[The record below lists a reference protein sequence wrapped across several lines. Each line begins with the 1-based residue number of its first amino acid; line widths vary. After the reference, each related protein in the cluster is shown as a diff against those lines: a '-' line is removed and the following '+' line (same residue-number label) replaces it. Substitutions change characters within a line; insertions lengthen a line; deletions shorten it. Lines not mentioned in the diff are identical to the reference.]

1 MKKSFIRI
9 LILVMA
15 ISMIVPSFTLAET
28 GASEGLISV
37 SAPAPYNAVKR
48 TGSISNSLIKWTLD
62 GKTLTVYGSGRIPA
76 NAFSSKGALGSDSTS
91 VETIKIQGTITAIG
105 VGAFSGCTNLKTL
118 TLESKS
124 LKTIR
129 HSSFYR
135 CSKLKSVSIPKNVTH
150 VQENAFNG
158 NTRITCV
165 NTNMKRYPSG
175 NKQNGSYGYRVQDM
189 LVLTVMRDY
198 DKVKEML
205 LLINKLRSSADSLK
219 MDSSLMEAAMERA
232 SEYVILQSHT
242 RPNGEDCQTIHG
254 DVKEEV
260 SGFCSPVIVGNAV
273 DNVKTATEML
283 KTMRGNSSNDKVLKD
298 KSYNTIGIGCVQY
311 GGVCYWVICLGSK
324 TPKPKTN
331 CSIPPIDKNGR
342 QAPAKQEVKQPIETC
357 LGTNTI
363 IIYNKGS
370 NYSFTKRTL
379 DYKLDSG
386 NIRIA
391 KGDSKIVN
399 LVLPR
404 GGKLGN
410 VAFYRASTK
419 WSSSKSSVAS
429 VSYSGKI
436 TGKAAGV
443 ATVSAGSTLT
453 KRASIS
459 VVVCD
464 TGRLAGQN
472 RIGTANTIA
481 TQYMKDTKQPK
492 LANIIVV
499 FSDNFPDALSASYLS
514 SKYKAPII
522 LTNPNVQK
530 DVVTWIRKNVKA
542 KGNVYFVGGTFVVP
556 NSLKTSLASYGYK
569 VTRVAGND
577 RYGTNK
583 AVLQNVG
590 IPKGSEIVVCDGGK
604 FQNALI
610 ASATGKPMLLV
621 SGSKLTNEQISLL
634 NSQKVKDKNVK
645 FVIVGN
651 TSSVSASIAT
661 ALSKYGKVER
671 LSKSNPDA
679 MSVAVAK
686 RFWKNGSSK
695 VFFATAN
702 NFPDALAGGPECII
716 NKAPIFLITDKNY
729 TETRNYC
736 KNINNKVTKVT
747 TFGGPFAVS
756 DSTMTKAAGF

>member
-15 ISMIVPSFTLAET
+15 ISMIVPSFALAET
-28 GASEGLISV
+28 GPSEGLISV
-37 SAPAPYNAVKR
+37 SAPAPYRGAAIKD
-48 TGSISNSLIKWTLD
+48 SLVNYTLS
-62 GKTLTVYGSGRIPA
+62 GTTLTVYGSGKIPSKAFLA
-76 NAFSSKGALGSDSTS
+76 NGVLKGDEKKVTKVIIKGQITEIGSYAFYGCSNITS
-91 VETIKIQGTITAIG
+91 LDLSQAT
-105 VGAFSGCTNLKTL
+105 
-118 TLESKS
+118 S

-129 HSSFYR
+129 LGAFYSS
-135 CSKLKSVSIPKNVTH
+135 SKLSKVSVPKNVTH
-150 VQENAFNG
+150 VQDGSFSRGTKIA
-158 NTRITCV
+158 CV
-165 NTNMKRYPSG
+165 STNMK
-175 NKQNGSYGYRVQDM
+175 KYGYNGYKVLDH
-189 LVLTVMRDY
+189 LVFNLIRDY
-198 DKVKEML
+198 TKAFEMVKE
-205 LLINKLRSSADSLK
+205 INKHRGSNHIK
-219 MDSSLMEAAMERA
+219 MDASLMEAAMQRA
-232 SEYVILQSHT
+232 AEYVVLQSHT
-242 RPNGEDCQTIHG
+242 RPNGEDCKTIYGGVLEETSGHG
-254 DVKEEV
+254 ASTASAMLTKIM
-260 SGFCSPVIVGNAV
+260 SNTSNKNVI
-273 DNVKTATEML
+273 K
-283 KTMRGNSSNDKVLKD
+283 SSE
-298 KSYNTIGIGCVQY
+298 YNIIGVGCVQY
-311 GGVCYWVICLGSK
+311 NGVNYWVQCFGKAK
-324 TPKPKTN
+324 TKPKEN
-331 CSIPPIDKNGR
+331 CDRPGNKTIKTEIELPVGSNSIK
-342 QAPAKQEVKQPIETC
+342 
-357 LGTNTI
+357 
-363 IIYNKGS
+363 IYKKDS
-370 NYSFTKRTL
+370 NYSYSTYSHQLSLSTGNVRIKKGDKLTTTLRLKR
-379 DYKLDSG
+379 SG
-386 NIRIA
+386 N
-391 KGDSKIVN
+391 
-399 LVLPR
+399 
-404 GGKLGN
+404 LGN
-410 VAFYRASTK
+410 MEFVRAGTK
-419 WSSSKSSVAS
+419 WGTSNKNVATVAS
-429 VSYSGKI
+429 GVI

-443 ATVSAGSTLT
+443 ATISAGSTLT

-514 SKYKAPII
+514 TKYKAPII